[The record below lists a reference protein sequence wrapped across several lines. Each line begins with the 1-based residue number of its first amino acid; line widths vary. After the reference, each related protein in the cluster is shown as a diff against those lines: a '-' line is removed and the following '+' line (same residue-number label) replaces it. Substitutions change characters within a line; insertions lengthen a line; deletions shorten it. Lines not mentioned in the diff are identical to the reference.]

1 MVKPFQ
7 SHNQTTDLDCFMQ
20 YSCRLRAF
28 TDITLYCLIQEQIWG
43 AVRKICLKFICSG
56 LLTAKSCNEVCNQ
69 RRDMP
74 LSTIQCLSQV
84 WCKTDEIIK
93 TETLMTVQFRCSFSV
108 LCYICLDSVARALY
122 KLIVGVTRPSHFCLS
137 ILGFC
142 PYPVF
147 LFIWAMLTALK
158 RSFVR

>member
-56 LLTAKSCNEVCNQ
+56 LLTAKSSNEVCNQ

-93 TETLMTVQFRCSFSV
+93 TETLMTQMSWHRC
-108 LCYICLDSVARALY
+108 DMR
-122 KLIVGVTRPSHFCLS
+122 S
-137 ILGFC
+137 ILTC
-142 PYPVF
+142 ARKRTWVSLIYRMEPTTKKCKNRRTKSRKTD
-147 LFIWAMLTALK
+147 MLRNNRKQSAE
-158 RSFVR
+158 SM